1 VASERESFEL
11 SACLRGDKRAWDA
24 FVERYARVIFAAVQ
38 RALRMHAPQANDADV
53 QDAAQE
59 VFVRLVKDDFR
70 LLGSYDPSRAAL
82 TTWLTIV
89 ARSTAIDQVRRKR
102 PQTVGL
108 EHAAETAA
116 APPPTAGPAR
126 ATEAVGIPDGLLSPR
141 QQLVLR
147 MVFDEEMPVE
157 QVAAVLGVEAQTVR
171 STQHKAIS
179 KLREHF
185 GAT

>member
-1 VASERESFEL
+1 MASEREPFDL
-11 SACLRGDKRAWDA
+11 SGCLRGDKRAWDA
-24 FVERYARVIFAAVQ
+24 FVERYARVILAAVQ
-38 RALRMHAPQANDADV
+38 RALRMHAPKAGDADV

-70 LLGSYDPSRAAL
+70 LLRAYDPSRAAL

-89 ARSTAIDQVRRKR
+89 SRSTAIDHVRRKR
-102 PQTVGL
+102 RATVGL
-108 EHAAETAA
+108 EHAAEAEAA
-116 APPPTAGPAR
+116 PPTAGRAA
-126 ATEAVGIPDGLLSPR
+126 ATEAVGIPEGLLSPR

-147 MVFDEEMPVE
+147 MLFDEEMSVE
-157 QVAAVLGVEAQTVR
+157 QVAAALGIEAQTVR

-185 GAT
+185 RAS